1 MSDYIRHSRA
11 FRVFEIDDLI
21 TNLPIRS
28 SQKKV
33 FVEQKDLN
41 KRFRKA
47 VGLCQRFVVS
57 TPFLAEEY
65 RGYADQV
72 VVLPNYLEAARW
84 GGHAP
89 RRRMSAKPRVGWAG
103 SPTHA
108 GDLALVLDVVKAT
121 AREVDWVFMGMCPEE
136 IRPYVREFHPP
147 VKLPDYPAKLASL
160 NLDLAIAP
168 LEDIPFNHG
177 KSHLRLLEYGVLGY
191 PVICSDLTPY
201 RGDYPV
207 TRVRNRY
214 KDWIE
219 AIRAHVADLDQ
230 TARQG
235 DRLREHV
242 RANWMLEDHLDVW
255 LQAWLP

>member
-1 MSDYIRHSRA
+1 
-11 FRVFEIDDLI
+11 
-21 TNLPIRS
+21 
-28 SQKKV
+28 
-33 FVEQKDLN
+33 
-41 KRFRKA
+41 
-47 VGLCQRFVVS
+47 
-57 TPFLAEEY
+57 
-65 RGYADQV
+65 
-72 VVLPNYLEAARW
+72 
-84 GGHAP
+84 
-89 RRRMSAKPRVGWAG
+89 MSAKPRVGWAG